1 MSTTRAQFRQS
12 RLGELNQLEGEIDKL
27 QRRARIVG
35 YDEESQHRERME
47 MLMQRR
53 DEAAAMLE
61 RLADAGT
68 DDWQE
73 LAAKVDQA
81 ISDLEASTRA
91 VVASL
96 RT

>member
-35 YDEESQHRERME
+35 YDEESQHHERME
-47 MLMQRR
+47 MLAKKR
-53 DEAAAMLE
+53 DEVAAMLE
-61 RLADAGT
+61 RLADAGA

-73 LAAKVDQA
+73 LAGKIDQA

-91 VVASL
+91 IMANL